1 MTSETITTD
10 GWVRT
15 GDLGYI
21 DSDGYLFITDRLKEL
36 IEVKGFQVAPAE
48 LEALKILRICIRRI
62 QTAVS
67 ALGGAPGTLRLP
79 RSSNSPVAAS
89 AFRSVRATA
98 HPSHFTEY
106 LADSEPRSFV

>member
-10 GWVRT
+10 GSVRT

-62 QTAVS
+62 QTALS
-67 ALGGAPGTLRLP
+67 ALGGGGARNTPIAAFVKLPPCRKCVSKCARDCAPVSLYRI
-79 RSSNSPVAAS
+79 SC
-89 AFRSVRATA
+89 
-98 HPSHFTEY
+98 
-106 LADSEPRSFV
+106 

>member
-36 IEVKGFQVAPAE
+36 IEVKV
-48 LEALKILRICIRRI
+48 I
-62 QTAVS
+62 S
-67 ALGGAPGTLRLP
+67 GGTGRT
-79 RSSNSPVAAS
+79 
-89 AFRSVRATA
+89 
-98 HPSHFTEY
+98 
-106 LADSEPRSFV
+106 

>member
-62 QTAVS
+62 YTAVCAREGRPEHS
-67 ALGGAPGTLRLP
+67 DCRVRQTPPLPQVRFEVCSQLRP
-79 RSSNSPVAAS
+79 AS
-89 AFRSVRATA
+89 LCRISR
-98 HPSHFTEY
+98 
-106 LADSEPRSFV
+106 

>member
-36 IEVKGFQVAPAE
+36 IEVK
-48 LEALKILRICIRRI
+48 
-62 QTAVS
+62 
-67 ALGGAPGTLRLP
+67 
-79 RSSNSPVAAS
+79 
-89 AFRSVRATA
+89 
-98 HPSHFTEY
+98 
-106 LADSEPRSFV
+106 